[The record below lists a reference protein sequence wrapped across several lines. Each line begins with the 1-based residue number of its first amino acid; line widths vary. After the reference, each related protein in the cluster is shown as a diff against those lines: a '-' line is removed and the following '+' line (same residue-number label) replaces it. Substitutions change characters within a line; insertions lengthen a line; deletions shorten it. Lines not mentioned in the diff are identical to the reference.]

1 MNERDALILDRK
13 MREKRHNVLE
23 RELKRIARHKGKLVD
38 TDVWVAGVLQRAQTK
53 VITLFDGNRERR
65 LINTPNPP

>member
-1 MNERDALILDRK
+1 
-13 MREKRHNVLE
+13 MREKRHKVLE

-53 VITLFDGNRERR
+53 VIVF
-65 LINTPNPP
+65 LIGVEMGV